1 MSEKPVKYP
10 WWYGGA
16 AGIFA
21 VMNTHPLDLTKVRLQ
36 AAPRPKPTIVQMLR
50 SILKNDGVTGLYAGL
65 SASLLRQCTYTTVRF
80 GCYDALKEYV
90 IPPSELNNMLYLLG
104 ASMFS
109 GALGGLA
116 GNFAD
121 LINIRMQNDSAL
133 PVQQRRNY
141 RNAID
146 GMIKIYR
153 AEGARS
159 LFLTGWKPNMMRG
172 VLMTASQVVTYDLF
186 KNFLVTSYGMDPKNN
201 ATHLTSS
208 LLAGFVAT
216 TVCSPA
222 DVMKT
227 IIMNA
232 HKTSA
237 HANESALKILTDA
250 VKKEG
255 ISFMF
260 RGWVPSFTRLAPF
273 TMLIFFAMEQLK
285 KHRVGMPKEEKTV

>member
-1 MSEKPVKYP
+1 MSEKQVKYP

-36 AAPRPKPTIVQMLR
+36 AAPIPKPTIVQMLR
-50 SILKNDGVTGLYAGL
+50 SILKNEGIVGLYAGL
-65 SASLLRQCTYTTVRF
+65 SASLLRQCTYTTARF
-80 GCYDALKEYV
+80 GMYDALKEHV
-90 IPPSELNNMLYLLG
+90 IPRDKLTNMWYLLG
-104 ASMFS
+104 ASMVS

-133 PVQQRRNY
+133 PLDKRRNY
-141 RNAID
+141 KNAID
-146 GMIKIYR
+146 GMVKIYK
-153 AEGARS
+153 AEGAKS
-159 LFLTGWKPNMMRG
+159 LFLTGWKPNMVRG
-172 VLMTASQVVTYDLF
+172 VLMTASQVVTYDMF
-186 KNFLVTSYGMDPKNN
+186 KNFLVTKYNMDPKKNS
-201 ATHLTSS
+201 THLTSS

-222 DVMKT
+222 DVIKT
-227 IIMNA
+227 IVMNA
-232 HKTSA
+232 HKKPGHNHDS
-237 HANESALKILTDA
+237 SFKILMEA
-250 VKKEG
+250 INKEG
-255 ISFMF
+255 PSFMF

-285 KHRVGMPKEEKTV
+285 KNRVGMPKEEA